1 MDHSSPEDG
10 AIART
15 PLALDPLLFFP
26 LAKAV
31 VKALRSRSIPLVLM
45 STPTECRPAVFLV
58 QAKDVDWECVVEIH
72 TERNLVAFRSF
83 LPISIPPDRIRD
95 VAALAGHLNA
105 TRLTGH
111 FAVDHAT
118 GTVSHVLA
126 MCFTDGLPSESAI
139 LWMLEQ
145 NLTATDTNEAIFCV
159 VAHMDGA
166 PGDVLGFADGAGG
179 IAA

>member
-15 PLALDPLLFFP
+15 PLSIDPLLFFP
-26 LAKAV
+26 LARAV
-31 VKALRSRSIPLVLM
+31 VKALRSRSISLVVM
-45 STPTECRPAVFLV
+45 STPTQSRPATFLV
-58 QAKDVDWECVVEIH
+58 QGKEVDWECVVEIH
-72 TERNLVAFRSF
+72 ADRNLVAFRSF
-83 LPISIPPDRIRD
+83 LPFSIPSDRIRD

-105 TRLTGH
+105 TRLAGH

-118 GTVSHVLA
+118 GTVSHVQA
-126 MCFTDGLPSESAI
+126 MCFIDGLPSDSTI

-145 NLTATDTNEAIFCV
+145 NLATLDSNFAIFSL
-159 VAHMDGA
+159 VAHADAA

-179 IAA
+179 VGP